1 MTGFS
6 VLPRMAHRQHL
17 PKHVGE
23 NLIDYQIYTFLGTLV
38 EKDLKGF
45 LGLKPI
51 S

>member
-1 MTGFS
+1 MAVFS
-6 VLPRMAHRQHL
+6 VLPRVAHRQHF
-17 PKHVGE
+17 PKHVAE

-38 EKDLKGF
+38 ETNLKGF